1 MASVLTRKGD
11 AEKRVWK
18 LEMAAAKSFKELED
32 LVEVYNGALTD
43 LTLHATIARALGEN
57 NCTLR
62 VDSNN
67 ADKPL
72 TIDIKSQVKYASMAC
87 KICNYDTCIYK
98 LYFFFVGAA
107 VAATGQ

>member
-18 LEMAAAKSFKELED
+18 LEMAASKSFKELED
-32 LVEVYNGALTD
+32 LVDVYNGALTD

-57 NCTLR
+57 NCILR
-62 VDSNN
+62 VDASN

-72 TIDIKSQVKYASMAC
+72 TSDIKNQVKISTSVCEKKKYSREKCDVFDM
-87 KICNYDTCIYK
+87 K
-98 LYFFFVGAA
+98 L
-107 VAATGQ
+107 